1 MGALEVRA
9 KSNLYGLPK
18 KEANR
23 ILSKCEQANRIEEA
37 PFSASLSTDR
47 GGNLEFLKMP
57 PNRNPV
63 ASGPGYAACCRHTVK
78 KTAIA
83 PRQLGYG
90 QASLKSA
97 KNGHGI
103 GLVAAG
109 ARIAL
114 VEAGLSGGL
123 YSATTQSHDALGI
136 REFRLDL
143 ATERRPLL
151 GQ

>member
-1 MGALEVRA
+1 M
-9 KSNLYGLPK
+9 
-18 KEANR
+18 
-23 ILSKCEQANRIEEA
+23 EEA

-47 GGNLEFLKMP
+47 GGNLEFRKMP
-57 PNRNPV
+57 PNRNPRRQPGQATLLV
-63 ASGPGYAACCRHTVK
+63 AVILK

-103 GLVAAG
+103 GSVAAG

-123 YSATTQSHDALGI
+123 HSATTQRHDALDI
-136 REFRLDL
+136 RQFRLDL